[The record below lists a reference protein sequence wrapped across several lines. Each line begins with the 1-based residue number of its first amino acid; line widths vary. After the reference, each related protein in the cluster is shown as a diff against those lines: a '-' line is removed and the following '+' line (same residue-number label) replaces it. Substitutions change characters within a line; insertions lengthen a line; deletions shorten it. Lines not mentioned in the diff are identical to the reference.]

1 MEMHRL
7 CIGTIQCE
15 WSLHP
20 FRRVEWSVV
29 PHAPIF
35 LDALRPY
42 TTTALPVVISEDF
55 LHIDNLSRVEQ
66 EKRLR
71 ELDQRGQ
78 TIAAVHI
85 AARIYGYDLNQA
97 KAFVEGLRPKP

>member
-1 MEMHRL
+1 
-7 CIGTIQCE
+7 
-15 WSLHP
+15 
-20 FRRVEWSVV
+20 
-29 PHAPIF
+29 
-35 LDALRPY
+35 
-42 TTTALPVVISEDF
+42 VISEDF
-55 LHIDNLSRVEQ
+55 LHIDRLSREEQ

-85 AARIYGYDLNQA
+85 AAGIYGYDLNQA